1 MPRSAKRR
9 KSFKDN
15 LIVYDSMSEKPGTKT
30 LIKSY
35 NLYKN
40 LRVQQNYLIHDFFQ
54 WLLISGP
61 SCSHS
66 PQEPLRLPSPDSMV
80 EEDINSNTT
89 HFDCLRGTSKNSSKN
104 EDFSK
109 GHDCDSLLALPK
121 GDFDTHENQ
130 MVNRL
135 LETHENNLAG
145 IFLIWILTSLGMSK
159 VDTVWAWGG
168 QTSTSPIS

>member
-1 MPRSAKRR
+1 MI
-9 KSFKDN
+9 
-15 LIVYDSMSEKPGTKT
+15 L
-30 LIKSY
+30 
-35 NLYKN
+35 
-40 LRVQQNYLIHDFFQ
+40 
-54 WLLISGP
+54 GP
-61 SCSHS
+61 SCSHG
-66 PQEPLRLPSPDSMV
+66 PQGPLRLTSPDSMD

-145 IFLIWILTSLGMSK
+145 IFLIWILTSLGMSE